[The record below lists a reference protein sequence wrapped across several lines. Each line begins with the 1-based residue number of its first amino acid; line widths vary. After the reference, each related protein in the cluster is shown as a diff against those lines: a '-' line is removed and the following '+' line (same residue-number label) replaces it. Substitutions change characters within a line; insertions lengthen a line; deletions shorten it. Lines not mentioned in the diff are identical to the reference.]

1 MKNSHAIKKF
11 RSISTKIHIP
21 LILSLVIGLSLV
33 LVTSYRGLD
42 NIKENVY
49 EKEAKS
55 IRNYINLAM
64 AEKESVAVANAIN
77 ISNNKVFI
85 DALKDNDKQ
94 KALKWST
101 KIVED
106 YKKYTKFKNI
116 KIHLHTS
123 DVHSFLRSWKPN
135 KNGDDLSGFRHT
147 ILEVKKTHNAFS
159 AVEIGRVGVTIRG
172 LAPIMDNNQYIGSI
186 EFLQGF
192 GSIIKGARKEIDS
205 SVLILLENKYI
216 KIAKA
221 IADNPKIDGFTIAQ
235 KSSSIDNRLVDE
247 LKLAG
252 DINQMDGK
260 MTDNYFVKLF
270 PLKDFRGKEIGKI
283 VVSKD
288 RAVVHG
294 AIQTAMDTNIKQL
307 VIMLITDIF
316 VLIMLIYI
324 VNRLVKSPLQNL
336 IDVTSDL
343 ARGNADLTKR
353 LDIHTK
359 DELEIIGNNFNQFI
373 EKLHTILSKINISSN
388 NSAELSNKVQ
398 ESGNTLSTASSK
410 QKDGVEKSQEI
421 AQKMGQD
428 LDVSESLSIA
438 TATDVQTSYKT
449 LEAMVTSLNNTVDKI
464 SHISEEEQEIAE
476 NVDKL
481 SEQSDQINSVLQI
494 IRDIADQTNLLAL
507 NAAIEAARAGEH
519 GRGFAVVADEVRK
532 LAERTQKS
540 ITEIDM
546 TISVLIQ
553 TISDV
558 TTRINNNSNEMQLM
572 KDDSTNL
579 IGLANDAKAKTVT
592 TIEQSQQASE
602 EAVFIAQNV
611 KTLLTQ
617 MENTMKLSEQNS
629 KIAIDVLDDS
639 NQLNAISKTLKSELN
654 LFKMQ

>member
-1 MKNSHAIKKF
+1 MKNRHAIKKF

-21 LILSLVIGLSLV
+21 LILSLAVGLLLV
-33 LVTSYRGLD
+33 LVTSYSGLD
-42 NIKENVY
+42 NIKKNVY

-55 IRNYINLAM
+55 IKNYINLAM
-64 AEKESVAVANAIN
+64 SEKKAVAVANAIN

-85 DALKDNDKQ
+85 DSLKNNDKQ

-106 YKKYTKFKNI
+106 YKKYTKFKNV

-123 DVHSFLRSWKPN
+123 NVHSFLRSWKPD
-135 KNGDDLSGFRHT
+135 KNGDDLSSFRHT
-147 ILEVKKTHNAFS
+147 ILEVKKTRSAFS
-159 AVEIGRVGVTIRG
+159 AIEIGRVGVTIRG
-172 LAPIMDNNQYIGSI
+172 LAPIMDNNEYIGSI

-192 GSIIKGARKEIDS
+192 GSIIKDAKQEIDS
-205 SVLILLENKYI
+205 SVLILLENKYL
-216 KIAKA
+216 KIAKS
-221 IADNPKIDGFTIAQ
+221 IANNPKIDGFTIAQ
-235 KSSSIDNRLVDE
+235 KVTSIDTRLVDE

-252 DINQMDGK
+252 NINQMDEK

-283 VVSKD
+283 VVSKNS
-288 RAVVHG
+288 AVVNS
-294 AIQTAMDTNIKQL
+294 AIKAATDTNLKQL
-307 VIMLITDIF
+307 IIMLITDVF

-324 VNRLVKSPLQNL
+324 VNKLVKIPLQNL
-336 IDVTSDL
+336 IDVTNDL

-353 LDIHTK
+353 LNIHTK

-373 EKLHTILSKINISSN
+373 EKLYEILSKINISSN

-398 ESGNTLSTASSK
+398 EIGNSLSTVASK
-410 QKDGVEKSQEI
+410 QKDGVAKSQEI
-421 AQKMGQD
+421 TKKMGQD

-438 TATDVQTSYKT
+438 TATDVQASYKT
-449 LEAMVTSLNNTVDKI
+449 LEAMVNSLNNTVDKI
-464 SHISEEEQEIAE
+464 SHISEEEQEISE
-476 NVDKL
+476 NVDRL
-481 SEQSDQINSVLQI
+481 SEQSNQINSVLHI

-507 NAAIEAARAGEH
+507 NAAIEAARAAEH

-546 TISVLIQ
+546 TISILIQ
-553 TISDV
+553 TVADV
-558 TTRINNNSNEMQLM
+558 TTRISNNSNEMQLM
-572 KDDSTNL
+572 KDNSTNL
-579 IGLANDAKAKTVT
+579 IELANDAKAKTIT
-592 TIEQSQQASE
+592 TIEQSQQASA

-611 KTLLTQ
+611 KTLLVQ
-617 MENTMKLSEQNS
+617 MESTMKLSEQNS

-639 NQLNAISKTLKSELN
+639 NQLNTISKTLKSELN
-654 LFKMQ
+654 LFKM